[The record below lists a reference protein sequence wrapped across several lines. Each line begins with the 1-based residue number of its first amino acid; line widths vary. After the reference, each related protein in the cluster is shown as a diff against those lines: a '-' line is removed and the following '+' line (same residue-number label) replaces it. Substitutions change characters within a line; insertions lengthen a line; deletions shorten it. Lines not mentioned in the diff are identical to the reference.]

1 MLLYEQMGSYCS
13 YSNRNILFHFNTIKN
28 KKFLW
33 NKTVLFIKGTFCS
46 YMNKWDQIVPIVIGT
61 FCSTSTQL
69 RTKSSFGTKRSFSL
83 KEHWEQRSPIYLK
96 AIGVLGGGGGHIALN
111 FIPPKH
117 ARASLSTLFGL
128 CSPSPFYWTR
138 CTWVPKGATT
148 CSGHV

>member
-1 MLLYEQMGSYCS
+1 MGSYCS

-28 KKFLW
+28 KMFLW

-46 YMNKWDQIVPIVIGT
+46 YMNKWDHIVPIVIGT

-96 AIGVLGGGGGHIALN
+96 AIGVLGRGGGHIALN

-128 CSPSPFYWTR
+128 CSPCLSIGQDALGF
-138 CTWVPKGATT
+138 PKGLQ
-148 CSGHV
+148 HVQGTFEQG